1 MTLPTVAAP
10 VESLYRSY
18 WKSAPALPVI
28 RVESAR
34 DVDLEAGFEPTLEAT
49 FSSLSDAEDYI
60 AEWQEV
66 YPDRIFLLA

>member
-1 MTLPTVAAP
+1 M
-10 VESLYRSY
+10 
-18 WKSAPALPVI
+18 I

-34 DVDLEAGFEPTLEAT
+34 DVDLEAGFEPTPEAT

-66 YPDRIFLLA
+66 YLTAFSSSLIFPYHGTFFTLRFTSC